1 MDHQSI
7 SITCSTLR
15 LNTQA
20 CFKKKKNFLPVG
32 NFSSL
37 QAVDFLV
44 QATSASAV
52 ANAGTGPKTASNS
65 TTTRPPDKSCT
76 LPCQKIQPEVATPP
90 DKVLK
95 EDVVLDEN
103 IEQVRHW
110 ELFNDLQ
117 HMNAHE
123 YESPSLTQLK
133 ARLKS
138 HIQFWIDIQTPD
150 FILDCIRDGYKI
162 PFFSTPEPATFKN
175 NHSAQAHAEF
185 VADAI
190 TELISS
196 GRIHQTCK
204 EQLLVISPL
213 SVSVQQTGKK
223 RLILDLRYVN
233 QHVYKQRVKFDDWRT
248 AINFFG
254 KGTYFTKFDLKS
266 GYHHLE
272 TFPEHQPFL
281 GFSWTYPDGNT
292 CFYMFSVL
300 PFGLSSAPY
309 IFTKLLRPLIR
320 HWRSL
325 GIHSTIF
332 LDDNIDMAKSFETSA
347 RHAQIVR
354 ADVYRSCS
362 CRE

>member
-1 MDHQSI
+1 M
-7 SITCSTLR
+7 
-15 LNTQA
+15 
-20 CFKKKKNFLPVG
+20 
-32 NFSSL
+32 

-44 QATSASAV
+44 QATSASGV

-90 DKVLK
+90 DT
-95 EDVVLDEN
+95 VLDED

-123 YESPSLTQLK
+123 YESPSLTQVK
-133 ARLKS
+133 GRLKS

-175 NHSAQAHAEF
+175 NRSVQAHAEF

-223 RLILDLRYVN
+223 RLILDLRYV
-233 QHVYKQRVKFDDWRT
+233 
-248 AINFFG
+248 INMC
-254 KGTYFTKFDLKS
+254 TNS
-266 GYHHLE
+266 G
-272 TFPEHQPFL
+272 
-281 GFSWTYPDGNT
+281 S
-292 CFYMFSVL
+292 
-300 PFGLSSAPY
+300 
-309 IFTKLLRPLIR
+309 I
-320 HWRSL
+320 
-325 GIHSTIF
+325 
-332 LDDNIDMAKSFETSA
+332 
-347 RHAQIVR
+347 
-354 ADVYRSCS
+354 
-362 CRE
+362 

>member
-1 MDHQSI
+1 MW
-7 SITCSTLR
+7 CSHHL
-15 LNTQA
+15 
-20 CFKKKKNFLPVG
+20 
-32 NFSSL
+32 
-37 QAVDFLV
+37 
-44 QATSASAV
+44 
-52 ANAGTGPKTASNS
+52 S
-65 TTTRPPDKSCT
+65 T
-76 LPCQKIQPEVATPP
+76 
-90 DKVLK
+90 
-95 EDVVLDEN
+95 N
-103 IEQVRHW
+103 
-110 ELFNDLQ
+110 
-117 HMNAHE
+117 
-123 YESPSLTQLK
+123 
-133 ARLKS
+133 
-138 HIQFWIDIQTPD
+138 DIQTPD

-175 NHSAQAHAEF
+175 NRSAQAHAEF

-213 SVSVQQTGKK
+213 SVSVQQTCKK

-272 TFPEHQPFL
+272 IFPDHQPFL

-300 PFGLSSAPY
+300 PIGLSSAPY

-325 GIHSTIF
+325 GIYTPLYS
-332 LDDNIDMAKSFETSA
+332 
-347 RHAQIVR
+347 R
-354 ADVYRSCS
+354 
-362 CRE
+362 